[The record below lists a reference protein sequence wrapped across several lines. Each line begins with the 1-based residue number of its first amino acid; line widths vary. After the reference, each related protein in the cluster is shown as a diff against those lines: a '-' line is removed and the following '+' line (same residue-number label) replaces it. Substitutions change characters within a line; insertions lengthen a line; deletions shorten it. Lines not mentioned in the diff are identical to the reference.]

1 MLEIGA
7 STGPAAIVPLL
18 LCEFHQANPS
28 LDVRLSVHDTQTVVS
43 LVAERELELG
53 IVGAAAAV
61 VQSNSSRSS
70 VTK

>member
-1 MLEIGA
+1 M
-7 STGPAAIVPLL
+7 PLL

-53 IVGAAAAV
+53 ASSAPPAAV
-61 VQSNSSRSS
+61 AQSSSSRSS